1 MNPTTQLPE
10 WSERWTRF
18 LLVHGLENRL
28 QRGLRYAQQGHVL
41 DIEISKSCITARVQ
55 GSRTQPYLVEIRVK
69 AFPPEIWD
77 TILTTIAS
85 QAALSAIM
93 LNGEMPETI
102 ESIFHEAGV
111 SLFPQTLKE
120 IATACSCP
128 DSANPCEHIA
138 AIFYI
143 LGQEFAKN
151 PLVIFLLRGK
161 TRESLLSDLTKKRM
175 TLQQAA
181 LLKLPTSLPQ
191 AESPETADLAEVIR
205 NYWQTDDK
213 LTDLIFTTAETS
225 CQLLHNLGKP
235 PDWPDDPDFI
245 EVMEPLYTYVS
256 KYFHK

>member
-1 MNPTTQLPE
+1 MNPTTQPPD

-18 LLVHGLENRL
+18 LLAHGLENRL
-28 QRGLRYAQQGHVL
+28 QHDLRYAQQGHVL
-41 DIEISKSCITARVQ
+41 DIEISKNCITARVQ
-55 GSRTQPYLVEIRVK
+55 GSRPQPYLVEIRVK

-85 QAALSAIM
+85 QAVLSAIM
-93 LNGEMPETI
+93 LNGEMPENI

-128 DSANPCEHIA
+128 DSANPCKHIA

-161 TRESLLSDLTKKRM
+161 TRESLLSDLMKKRM
-175 TLQQAA
+175 ALQQTA
-181 LLKLPTSLPQ
+181 LLKQPTSLPL
-191 AESPETADLAEVIR
+191 AESPETADPAEVIR

-213 LTDLIFTTAETS
+213 LTDLIPATAKTS

-245 EVMEPLYTYVS
+245 EVMEPIYTHVS
-256 KYFHK
+256 NYF